1 MNPCFIFLKTSTRF
15 KLLKDLLS
23 LMISVFLCCPC
34 LSFRL
39 SCSDMKCNAEM
50 SHVDHSHRL
59 YQHETVTISS
69 RKGIQVSLVRDNGGG
84 TLSESFK
91 SYGTHFIDVSTAEKG
106 DLFVF
111 DPA

>member
-1 MNPCFIFLKTSTRF
+1 MNLCFIFLKTTTRF

-39 SCSDMKCNAEM
+39 SRSDMKCNAEM

-59 YQHETVTISS
+59 YQHETITISS
-69 RKGIQVSLVRDNGGG
+69 RQGIQVSPVRDNRGG
-84 TLSESFK
+84 TLPERFK
-91 SYGTHFIDVSTAEKG
+91 TYWTPVVDVSTTEKG